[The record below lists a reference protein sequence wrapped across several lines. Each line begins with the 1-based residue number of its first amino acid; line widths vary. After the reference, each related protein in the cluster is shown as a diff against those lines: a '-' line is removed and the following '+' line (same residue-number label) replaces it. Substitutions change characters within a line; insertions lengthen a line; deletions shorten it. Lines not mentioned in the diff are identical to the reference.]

1 MIAFFGRFAL
11 PYDLGFELL
20 PHLFEYC
27 YNFTMALKRTE
38 SLNSISSFGHAQA
51 DIEEQL
57 STELD
62 KLVNSIPSPEK
73 EEVESDLQGFRSLFD
88 QYLSEK
94 GSKLDWEKI
103 QRPPE
108 GAILPHA
115 QLTPGSEQ
123 TMKDQ
128 LGKLAVLKLNGGLG
142 TSMGCV
148 GPKSVI
154 SVRNDLTF
162 LDLCVRQID
171 HLNATY
177 EVTVPLV
184 LMNSF
189 NTHEDTLKVLKK
201 YKSDVHTFHQSRYP
215 RVLKDTLLPLPSDN
229 STPSEW
235 YPPGHG
241 DLYRSFYE
249 SGVLDDLLSQGKEWV
264 FVSNIDNLGAVV
276 DPTILNYVMSPS
288 NDCEFVMEVTDKTR
302 ADVKG
307 GTLIEYDSRIRL
319 LEVAQVP
326 KDHLEDFKSVTKF
339 RVFNTNNLWINLKAI
354 KRLVEQEKLHMEV
367 IENKKTLDDG
377 RVIIQLEQAVG
388 SAIKNF
394 NDAIGINVPRSRF
407 LPVKKTSDLLLVMS
421 NLYQL
426 SKGELRMNSKRIF
439 NSVPLVKLGDQ
450 FKKVKDFLSRF
461 ENIPDILELDHLTVS
476 GDVSFGKNVTL
487 RGTVII
493 IAQEND
499 SIDIPAGSILE
510 NKIVTGNLRILDH

>member
-1 MIAFFGRFAL
+1 
-11 PYDLGFELL
+11 
-20 PHLFEYC
+20 
-27 YNFTMALKRTE
+27 MAEPSLMRSD
-38 SLNSISSFGHAQA
+38 SLNSLTTYSHEQQDAQA
-51 DIEEQL
+51 QL
-57 STELD
+57 ASEL
-62 KLVNSIPSPEK
+62 KKVLMTVPEADR
-73 EEVESDLQGFRSLFD
+73 EEVETNCEGFNALFD
-88 QYLSEK
+88 QYMSEREFK
-94 GSKLDWEKI
+94 IDWAKIQPPPQGSIIPYTSLNQGPADLQDHLSKLV
-103 QRPPE
+103 
-108 GAILPHA
+108 
-115 QLTPGSEQ
+115 
-123 TMKDQ
+123 
-128 LGKLAVLKLNGGLG
+128 VLKLNGGLG

-162 LDLCVRQID
+162 LDLCVRQVE
-171 HLNATY
+171 HLST
-177 EVTVPLV
+177 EFSVDVPLV

-189 NTHEDTLKVLKK
+189 NTHEDTLKVLRK
-201 YKSDVHTFHQSRYP
+201 YKTQVHTFNQSRYP
-215 RVLKDTLLPLPSDN
+215 RIMKETLLPLPHDN
-229 STPSEW
+229 TNRSEW

-249 SGVLDDLLSQGKEWV
+249 SGVLQQMLDEGKEWV

-276 DPTILNYVMSPS
+276 DPSILNYVMSPS
-288 NDCEFVMEVTDKTR
+288 NGCEFVMEVTDKTR

-307 GTLIEYDSRIRL
+307 GTLIEYEGRIRL

-326 KDHLEDFKSVTKF
+326 KDHIEDFKAVTKF
-339 RVFNTNNLWINLKAI
+339 RVFNTNNLWISLKGM
-354 KRLVEQEKLHMEV
+354 KRLVEAEKLHMEV

-394 NDAIGINVPRSRF
+394 NEAIGINVPRSRF

-421 NLYQL
+421 NLYNL
-426 SKGELRMNSKRIF
+426 SKGRLSMNSKRVF
-439 NSVPLVKLGDQ
+439 ASVPLIKLGDQ

-461 ENIPDILELDHLTVS
+461 ANIPDILELDHLTVS
-476 GDVSFGKNVTL
+476 GDVRFGKNVTL

-499 SIDIPAGSILE
+499 SIDIPQGAVLE

>member
-1 MIAFFGRFAL
+1 
-11 PYDLGFELL
+11 
-20 PHLFEYC
+20 
-27 YNFTMALKRTE
+27 MALKRSE
-38 SLNSISSFGHAQA
+38 SLNSVTSYSH
-51 DIEEQL
+51 EQGDAALTL
-57 STELD
+57 SAELS
-62 KLVNSIPSPEK
+62 KLIMTAPLNLRD
-73 EEVESDLQGFRSLFD
+73 EVERNCKGFQTLFD
-88 QYLSEK
+88 QYMGER
-94 GSKLDWEKI
+94 GTKI
-103 QRPPE
+103 SWDKIRPPPA
-108 GAILPHA
+108 GSIVPHA
-115 QLTPGSEQ
+115 TVAAGEPKAASE
-123 TMKDQ
+123 
-128 LGKLAVLKLNGGLG
+128 LSVPLSKLAVLKLNGGLG

-162 LDLCVRQID
+162 LDLCVRQIE
-171 HLNATY
+171 HLNDSYGT
-177 EVTVPLV
+177 TVPLV

-189 NTHEDTLKVLKK
+189 NTHDDTQKVLRK
-201 YKSDVHTFHQSRYP
+201 YKKTEVKVFNQSQYP
-215 RVLKDTLLPLPSDN
+215 RILKETLQPLPKNTDN
-229 STPSEW
+229 SDEDW

-241 DLYRSFYE
+241 DLYRSFYD
-249 SGVLDDLLSQGKEWV
+249 SGLLQELLDDGKEWV
-264 FVSNIDNLGAVV
+264 FISNIDNLGATV
-276 DPTILNYVMSPS
+276 DEDILRYVTRPG

-307 GTLIEYDSRIRL
+307 GTLIEYEGRIRL

-326 KDHLEDFKSVTKF
+326 KDHEEDFKSVTKF
-339 RVFNTNNLWINLKAI
+339 RVFNTNNLWINLHAI
-354 KRLVEQEKLHMEV
+354 KRLVEEESLHMEV

-394 NDAIGINVPRSRF
+394 NGAIGINVPRSRF

-426 SKGELRMNSKRIF
+426 RHGTLSMNASRLF
-439 NSVPLVKLGDQ
+439 DSVPLIKLGDH
-450 FKKVKDFLSRF
+450 FKKVKDFLRRF

-476 GDVSFGKNVTL
+476 GDVKFGKNVIL

-499 SIDIPAGSILE
+499 SIDIPQGSVLE